1 MADTNLHPA
10 GTSALVTGGGSG
22 LGFACAERLAA
33 QGVHVVLAGRSRERL
48 DGAVAQVK
56 ANGGAATAVVCD
68 VADEAQV
75 AEVAARAAAAG
86 ALRVVITSA
95 GIGAAGPLHLTDLAT
110 WNQVLATN
118 LTGTMLVL
126 KHTADAMARA
136 GGGSFVA
143 ISSIAGP
150 LTHRWMSAYCV
161 SKAGVETLVRNAA
174 DELGAVG
181 IRVNAVRPGL
191 VPTDISAPL
200 MAAEPAVAD
209 YLTQMPLGRLGTVHD
224 VAALV
229 AFLASPEASWI
240 TGQLIG
246 VDGGHTLRRGPD
258 LTPVLEPLMGD
269 ALWPG
274 R

>member
-1 MADTNLHPA
+1 MAVFNSFPA
-10 GTSALVTGGGSG
+10 GTSALITGGGSG
-22 LGFACAERLAA
+22 LGLACAQRLAS
-33 QGVHVVLAGRSRERL
+33 QGVHVVLAGRNRTRL
-48 DGAVAQVK
+48 EAGVEQVMS
-56 ANGGAATAVVCD
+56 AGATATSVVCD
-68 VADEAQV
+68 VSDEEQV
-75 AEVAARAAAAG
+75 AHAVAVATG
-86 ALRVVITSA
+86 VGTLGVVVTSA
-95 GIGAAGPLHLTDLAT
+95 GVGAAGPLHLTEVST

-118 LTGTMLVL
+118 LTGTMLTL
-126 KHTADAMARA
+126 KHAADPMARA

-143 ISSIAGP
+143 VSSIAGP

-161 SKAGVETLVRNAA
+161 SKAGVEALVRNAA

-200 MAAEPAVAD
+200 MAADVAVAD
-209 YLTQMPLGRLGTVHD
+209 YLTQMPLGRLGTVDD

-229 AFLASPEASWI
+229 AFLASPQASWI

-258 LTPVLEPLMGD
+258 LTPVLEPFMGD

>member
-1 MADTNLHPA
+1 MIASPTHPA

-22 LGFACAERLAA
+22 LGLACAQRLAG
-33 QGVHVVLAGRSRERL
+33 QGVHVVLAGRQLQRL
-48 DGAVAQVK
+48 DAAVGQITSA
-56 ANGGAATAVVCD
+56 GGAATPVVCD
-68 VADEAQV
+68 VSDEAQV
-75 AEVAARAAAAG
+75 ANAAAVASAAG
-86 ALRVVITSA
+86 DLRVVVTSA
-95 GIGAAGPLHLTDLAT
+95 GVGAAGPLHLTDVST
-110 WNQVLATN
+110 WNEVLATN
-118 LTGTMLVL
+118 LTGTMLTL
-126 KHTADAMARA
+126 KHTADALARA
-136 GGGSFVA
+136 GGASFVA

-161 SKAGVETLVRNAA
+161 SKAAVEALVRNAA

-200 MAAEPAVAD
+200 MAAEAAVAD
-209 YLTQMPLGRLGTVHD
+209 YLTQMPLARLGTVDD

-258 LTPVLEPLMGD
+258 LTPVLEPFMGD

>member
-1 MADTNLHPA
+1 MSASSTYPD
-10 GTSALVTGGGSG
+10 GTSALITGGGSG
-22 LGFACAERLAA
+22 LGLACAERVAV
-33 QGVHVVLAGRSRERL
+33 QGVQVVLAGRSRDRL
-48 DGAVAQVK
+48 DGAVARIVH
-56 ANGGAATAVVCD
+56 AGGAATAVVCD
-68 VADEAQV
+68 VSDEDQV
-75 AEVAARAAAAG
+75 AAAAAVASGAG
-86 ALRVVITSA
+86 ALRVVVTSA
-95 GIGAAGPLHLTDLAT
+95 GLGAAGPLHLTDLAT

-118 LTGTMLVL
+118 LTGTMLCL
-126 KHTADAMARA
+126 KHTAAPMARA

-161 SKAGVETLVRNAA
+161 SKAGVEALVRNAA

-200 MAAEPAVAD
+200 MAAEAAVAD
-209 YLTQMPLGRLGTVHD
+209 YLTQMPLGRLGTADD

-229 AFLASPEASWI
+229 EFLASPQSSWI

-258 LTPVLEPLMGD
+258 LTPVLEPIMGD

>member
-1 MADTNLHPA
+1 MSMSQRFAT

-22 LGFACAERLAA
+22 LGLACAQRLVDD
-33 QGVHVVLAGRSRERL
+33 GVHVVIAGRSRDRL
-48 DGAVAQVK
+48 DSAVTQLRA
-56 ANGGAATAVVCD
+56 AGGDATAVVCD
-68 VADEAQV
+68 VTDEDQVANAADVAAQV
-75 AEVAARAAAAG
+75 GVLGVVVA
-86 ALRVVITSA
+86 SA
-95 GIGAAGPLHLTDLAT
+95 GVGSAGPLHLTDVAV
-110 WNQVLATN
+110 WNQVLAVN
-118 LTGTMLVL
+118 LTGTMLTL
-126 KHTADAMARA
+126 KHTAAPMARA

-161 SKAGVETLVRNAA
+161 SKAGVEALVRNAA
-174 DELGAVG
+174 DELGATG

-200 MAAEPAVAD
+200 MAADVAVDD
-209 YLTQMPLGRLGTVHD
+209 YLAQMPLARLGTVHD

-229 AFLASPEASWI
+229 TFLASSEASWI

-258 LTPVLEPLMGD
+258 LTPVLEPFMGD